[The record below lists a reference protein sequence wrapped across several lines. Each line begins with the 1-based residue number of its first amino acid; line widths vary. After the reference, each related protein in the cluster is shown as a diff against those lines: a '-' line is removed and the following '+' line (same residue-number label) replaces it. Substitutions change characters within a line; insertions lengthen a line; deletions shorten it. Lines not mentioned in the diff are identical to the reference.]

1 MLAQAVCLSET
12 FDCGGIQIK
21 PFLNSKIGAFVRVG
35 VHIQR
40 IKERRRRGFTLVELL
55 VVIAVIAILASLL
68 LPALA
73 GAKSRA
79 HTVTCVNNLRQIGI
93 ASAMYVDD
101 HEESQLP
108 ASQHTGKSW
117 VATLAPYAATNIYR
131 CPKDRHPT
139 RLYTYALNDFLLKPS
154 DPLAQDFSRAQSVPA
169 PVETMFVGETLE
181 SYTGSDHFHFSPE
194 FGGDYS
200 PTTFSQQIG
209 VRRHDH
215 KANYLFV
222 DFHVETRTWTKAKT
236 ELQATGSQFVNP
248 AGKP

>member
-1 MLAQAVCLSET
+1 MKRLIAAET
-12 FDCGGIQIK
+12 PIK
-21 PFLNSKIGAFVRVG
+21 PVLNIKADAPVRVG
-35 VHIQR
+35 VHIQKT
-40 IKERRRRGFTLVELL
+40 KERRRRGFTLIELL

-73 GAKSRA
+73 GAKGRA

-101 HEESQLP
+101 HEEGQLP

-139 RLYTYALNDFLLKPS
+139 RLYTYALNDFLIKPS

-169 PVETMFVGETLE
+169 PVETLFVGEAMDQ
-181 SYTGSDHFHFSPE
+181 YFGSDHFHFSPE
-194 FGGDYS
+194 FGGDYE
-200 PTTFSQQIG
+200 PAAFSQQVG
-209 VRRHDH
+209 VRRHDQ

-236 ELQATGSQFVNP
+236 ELQTTGSQFVNP

>member
-1 MLAQAVCLSET
+1 LRLKLQSSPVPNFKAACPGARVN
-12 FDCGGIQIK
+12 IQ
-21 PFLNSKIGAFVRVG
+21 KIE
-35 VHIQR
+35 
-40 IKERRRRGFTLVELL
+40 ERRRSGFTLVELL

-101 HEESQLP
+101 HEEGQLP

-131 CPKDRHPT
+131 CPKDRHGT
-139 RLYTYALNDFLLKPS
+139 RLHTYALNDFLLKPS
-154 DPLAQDFSRAQSVPA
+154 DPLAEDFSRAQTVPA
-169 PVETMFVGETLE
+169 PVETMFLGEALE
-181 SYTGSDHFHFSPE
+181 SYTATDHFHFSPD
-194 FGGDYS
+194 FDGDYS
-200 PTTFSQQIG
+200 PTAFSQQVA
-209 VRRHDH
+209 VRRHDQ

-236 ELQATGSQFVNP
+236 DLQATGSQFVNP

>member
-1 MLAQAVCLSET
+1 MIAVQTAVE
-12 FDCGGIQIK
+12 
-21 PFLNSKIGAFVRVG
+21 PVPNSKSQRALRAGIN
-35 VHIQR
+35 IQK
-40 IKERRRRGFTLVELL
+40 IEERRRRGFTLIELL

-101 HEESQLP
+101 HEEGQLP

-131 CPKDRHPT
+131 CPKDRHLT

-154 DPLAQDFSRAQSVPA
+154 DPLTEDFSRAQSVPA
-169 PVETMFVGETLE
+169 PVETMFVGEAMDQ
-181 SYTGSDHFHFSPE
+181 YFGSDHFHFSPD
-194 FGGDYS
+194 FDGDYS
-200 PTTFSQQIG
+200 PTAFSQQVG

-222 DFHVETRTWTKAKT
+222 DFHVETRTWTKTKT
-236 ELQATGSQFVNP
+236 ELQTTGSQFVNP

>member
-1 MLAQAVCLSET
+1 MRLSRGQT
-12 FDCGGIQIK
+12 
-21 PFLNSKIGAFVRVG
+21 LSNSKSRRASG
-35 VHIQR
+35 VAGRTIQEV
-40 IKERRRRGFTLVELL
+40 IKRRRRGFTLVELL
-55 VVIAVIAILASLL
+55 VVLAVIAILASLL

-79 HTVTCVNNLRQIGI
+79 HTVKCMNNLRQIGL

-101 HEESQLP
+101 REDGELP

-154 DPLAQDFSRAQSVPA
+154 DPLAEDFSRAQSVPA
-169 PVETMFVGETLE
+169 PVETMFVGEATDE
-181 SYTGSDHFHFSPE
+181 YFGGDHFHFSPAYD
-194 FGGDYS
+194 GAYT
-200 PTTFSQQIG
+200 PTAFSQQVG

-222 DFHVETRTWTKAKT
+222 DFHLETRTWTKAKT
-236 ELQATGSQFVNP
+236 ELQATGSRFVNP
-248 AGKP
+248 AGHKP

>member
-1 MLAQAVCLSET
+1 VKRLIAA
-12 FDCGGIQIK
+12 DIPIK
-21 PFLNSKIGAFVRVG
+21 PVLNFKVGAPKRVG

-40 IKERRRRGFTLVELL
+40 IKERRRRGFTLIELL

-73 GAKSRA
+73 GAKNRA

-93 ASAMYVDD
+93 ASSMYVDD
-101 HEESQLP
+101 HEEGQLP

-154 DPLAQDFSRAQSVPA
+154 DPLAQDFSRALSVPA
-169 PVETMFVGETLE
+169 PAETMFVGEAMDE
-181 SYTGSDHFHFSPE
+181 YFGSDHFHFSPE
-194 FGGDYS
+194 FGGS
-200 PTTFSQQIG
+200 HEPAAFAQQVG

-222 DFHVETRTWTKAKT
+222 DFHVETRPWTKAKS

>member
-1 MLAQAVCLSET
+1 MKRLIAAETAVELCSQSQI
-12 FDCGGIQIK
+12 GVPWRAGVNIQ
-21 PFLNSKIGAFVRVG
+21 KI
-35 VHIQR
+35 
-40 IKERRRRGFTLVELL
+40 EECRRRGFTLIELL

-79 HTVTCVNNLRQIGI
+79 HTVTCVNNLRQMGI

-101 HEESQLP
+101 HEEGQLP

-117 VATLAPYAATNIYR
+117 VATLAPYGATNIYR

-169 PVETMFVGETLE
+169 PVETMFVGEAMDQ
-181 SYTGSDHFHFSPE
+181 YFGSDHFHFSPAYDGAYE
-194 FGGDYS
+194 
-200 PTTFSQQIG
+200 PAAFSQQVG

-236 ELQATGSQFVNP
+236 ELQTTGSQFVNP